1 MSDNELDR
9 LMMQADIANQE
20 AREGGSVSSNPMLE
34 NENNVI
40 RLGYSIDG
48 GILEDILAILRK
60 RGHEVLFLTVNQ
72 DAYGEGERPTEP
84 YLELNYRKE
93 RA

>member
-1 MSDNELDR
+1 M
-9 LMMQADIANQE
+9 
-20 AREGGSVSSNPMLE
+20 SSNPMLE

-48 GILEDILAILRK
+48 GVLEDILRLLRK

-72 DAYGEGERPTEP
+72 DGYGADERPTEP
-84 YLELNYRKE
+84 YLELNYSHLKE
-93 RA
+93 KA

>member
-1 MSDNELDR
+1 MSN
-9 LMMQADIANQE
+9 
-20 AREGGSVSSNPMLE
+20 NPMLE
-34 NENNVI
+34 NENDVI

-48 GILEDILAILRK
+48 GILEDILGSLRK
-60 RGHEVLFLTVNQ
+60 RGHAVLFLTVNQ

-93 RA
+93 KA